1 MERPYGWT
9 VAGHILDARDFFFIG
24 DGMKPRPVY
33 NGSGS
38 RRVQFDATMCV

>member
-1 MERPYGWT
+1 MERRYDWT
-9 VAGHILDARDFFFIG
+9 GAGHILDVRDFFFVG

-38 RRVQFDATMCV
+38 RRV